1 MTVDADQKIQR
12 GHPSVAVPKFASFL
26 LRTRERIS
34 EPRPTENH
42 RFSGV
47 LSNPK
52 FARKALRDDGTD
64 FGFGTP
70 VTFPPLRW
78 IVIKRGLGW
87 NVEDAETAIPAEID
101 GLLQAHIKAHEDA
114 QSVADMLNRMDASK
128 LKLH

>member
-1 MTVDADQKIQR
+1 MTVDADQKILP
-12 GHPSVAVPKFASFL
+12 GHPSVVPKFASFL

-34 EPRPTENH
+34 EPKPHENH
-42 RFSGV
+42 RFSSV
-47 LSNPK
+47 LSNPR
-52 FARKALRDDGTD
+52 FARKALRDGAN
-64 FGFGTP
+64 FGFGTL

-87 NVEDAETAIPAEID
+87 NVEDAETTVPAEID